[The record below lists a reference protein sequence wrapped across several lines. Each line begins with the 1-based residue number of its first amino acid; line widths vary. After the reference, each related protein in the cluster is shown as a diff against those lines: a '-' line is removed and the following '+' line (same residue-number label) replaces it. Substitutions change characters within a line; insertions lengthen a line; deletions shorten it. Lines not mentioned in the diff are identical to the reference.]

1 MKVNIDRQ
9 RNTNEEFMNF
19 YGPNFEQIN
28 NLDNFSTDIL
38 RKMISFHHKKQ
49 TIYDCH
55 HDIHN

>member
-28 NLDNFSTDIL
+28 NLDNFSTDITQNDF
-38 RKMISFHHKKQ
+38 IPS
-49 TIYDCH
+49 
-55 HDIHN
+55 